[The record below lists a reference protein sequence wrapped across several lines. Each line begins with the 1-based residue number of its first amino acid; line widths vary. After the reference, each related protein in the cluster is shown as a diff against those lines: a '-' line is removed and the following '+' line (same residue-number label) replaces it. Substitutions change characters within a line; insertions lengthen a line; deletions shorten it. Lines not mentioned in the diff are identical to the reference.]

1 MDYDWSFLR
10 HPRGHAAYDA
20 MLSRSARAPH
30 PQGKEMT
37 VALGWSQ
44 TLDPAAYAAVVRIHL
59 MTYDMGR
66 ATPP

>member
-1 MDYDWSFLR
+1 
-10 HPRGHAAYDA
+10 
-20 MLSRSARAPH
+20 
-30 PQGKEMT
+30 MT